1 MGAENQTNIPEIK
14 VEGATAVSATPNAKT
29 SDDLTKFY
37 EAQEGGMFGKVFGMM
52 DSFKKAEGTA
62 TIAPV
67 DTPQEQQAPQV
78 KPTDLRQE
86 YLDLKSLKP
95 SGRHQVENVKEGLQL
110 NLKNQVD
117 QASKKVDSLWRDY
130 GSLSNQRISGRQQAE
145 SKKQGLKE
153 NLEER
158 ISLIGDIT
166 KNLKELGEL
175 PTADKKEIK
184 AQIESFRKEEE
195 ALQKNLKENFTKN

>member
-1 MGAENQTNIPEIK
+1 MENQSNTPETPKGI
-14 VEGATAVSATPNAKT
+14 ALSATPDAKT

-62 TIAPV
+62 KIAPV
-67 DTPQEQQAPQV
+67 DTPQEQQATQP

-86 YLDLKSLKP
+86 YADLKSLKP
-95 SGRHQVENVKEGLQL
+95 SGRNQVESVKEGLRL
-110 NLKNQVD
+110 NLQNQVD
-117 QASKKVDSLWRDY
+117 QANSKLKELWNDY
-130 GSLSNQRISGRQQAE
+130 RSLSNSRASGRNQVE

-153 NLEER
+153 NIEER

-175 PTADKKEIK
+175 PTVDKKEIK
-184 AQIESFRKEEE
+184 AQIESFTKEEK
-195 ALQKNLKENFTKN
+195 ALRENLRTDFKIG